1 MLLAGD
7 AVRPHWLNVS
17 AFNMHLVLVLVS
29 LVLPFCLLDIFNEGF
44 LLLAFYLYVF
54 YKKKTHGLLPF

>member
-29 LVLPFCLLDIFNEGF
+29 LVLPFCLLDIFNEGSKYFSFTSF
-44 LLLAFYLYVF
+44 LFVRLL
-54 YKKKTHGLLPF
+54 